1 MLRSKIAAVTVAAAI
16 AFSPFSANAQRVPVP
31 VPAGS
36 GSSAGVYFMGG
47 CVVSIMI
54 AAVVAGQERNRE
66 LTTWE
71 ALTCGLLYYLD
82 PDRGGNSKNKKK
94 KKK

>member
-1 MLRSKIAAVTVAAAI
+1 MFKSKIAAVALATAI

-31 VPAGS
+31 ATG
-36 GSSAGVYFMGG
+36 GTSSAGGVYALAG
-47 CVVSIMI
+47 CVISIMI
-54 AAVVAGQERNRE
+54 TAAIAGQEQKRE

-82 PDRGGNSKNKKK
+82 NSKRSKKK
-94 KKK
+94 KK